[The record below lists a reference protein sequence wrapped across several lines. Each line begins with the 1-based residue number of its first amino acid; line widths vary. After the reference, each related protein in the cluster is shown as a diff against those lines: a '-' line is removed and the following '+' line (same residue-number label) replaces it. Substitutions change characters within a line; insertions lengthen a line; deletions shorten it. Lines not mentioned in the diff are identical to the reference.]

1 MPLLHSEG
9 RLKFGAMKLEGVDG
23 QLNQRNKL
31 LWFKIWPRKVLRM
44 TRFLN
49 VVDWSDAKAT
59 FFVSLVAGASVPS
72 HRDAGRDEA
81 DDGAGR
87 RRAERVHQPGEHS
100 ASV

>member
-1 MPLLHSEG
+1 M
-9 RLKFGAMKLEGVDG
+9 A
-23 QLNQRNKL
+23 
-31 LWFKIWPRKVLRM
+31 
-44 TRFLN
+44 RFLN

-87 RRAERVHQPGEHS
+87 RRAERVHQPGEHPAAVRRGAAEEPRQ
-100 ASV
+100 ASHRSPRVPHDQVRAVDFLNLSHFNPLIRLQ